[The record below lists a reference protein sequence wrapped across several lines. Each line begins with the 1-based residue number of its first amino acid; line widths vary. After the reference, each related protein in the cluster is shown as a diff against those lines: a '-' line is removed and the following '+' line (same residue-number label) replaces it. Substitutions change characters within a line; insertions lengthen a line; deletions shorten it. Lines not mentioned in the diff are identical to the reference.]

1 MPVPTVAIIGR
12 ANVGKSTLFNKLTRK
27 KSSIVNN
34 TPGVTRDRLYALTD
48 WLGKPT
54 MIIDTGGIDLAGENE
69 IEIRVKEQSEF
80 ARSEADVIIFVVDKQ
95 VGMIAEDRE
104 IIDHLRRSGKPLF
117 LAVNKVDH
125 SSHEDDVVDFM
136 KLGMDRLFAISAEHG
151 NGVYE
156 LMEAVS
162 AELPENDE
170 PEEADDVIR
179 IAFIGKPNVG
189 KSSLVNRLLQTD
201 RCIVSDIP
209 GTTRDAVDTK
219 LEYNGQKFILV
230 DTAGLRRKGKTK
242 LVLDKFSAIMALKA
256 MDRCDIAI
264 LVIDAATA
272 VSDQDAAIAGYA
284 VDRGRGCVILGN
296 KWDLAKK
303 QGKSFTEFTDQV
315 KHKLKFLD
323 FAPIMPVSALSGEGM
338 QKLLPEVEKANEE
351 YTKKI
356 TTGRLNDCIEHA
368 IEKNP
373 LSSYRGKFLKYFYA
387 TQVKSR
393 PPTFRL
399 FVNYP
404 EGIHFSYQRYLMNS
418 LRKHFG
424 FTGTPVRLFFSGRK
438 ERK

>member
-34 TPGVTRDRLYALTD
+34 TPGVTRDRLYALAD
-48 WLGKPT
+48 WLGKPA
-54 MIIDTGGIDLAGENE
+54 MVIDTGGIDLAGENE

-80 ARSEADVIIFVVDKQ
+80 ARSEADAIVFVVDMQ
-95 VGMIAEDRE
+95 VGLIPEDRE
-104 IIDHLRRSGKPLF
+104 IIDHLRKSGKPLF
-117 LAVNKVDH
+117 LTVNKVDH
-125 SSHEDDVVDFM
+125 PSHEDEVVDFM
-136 KLGMDRLFAISAEHG
+136 KLGMDRLYAISAEHG
-151 NGVYE
+151 FGVYE

-162 AELPENDE
+162 AQLPESDE
-170 PEEADDVIR
+170 PEETDDVIR

-189 KSSLVNRLLQTD
+189 KSSLVNRLLQSD

-242 LVLDKFSAIMALKA
+242 QLLDKFSAIMALKA

-264 LVIDAATA
+264 LVIDASTA

-303 QGKSFTEFTDQV
+303 QGKPFTEFTDQV

-323 FAPIMPVSALSGEGM
+323 FAPILPASALSGEGM
-338 QKLLPEVEKANEE
+338 KKLLPEVEKANEE
-351 YTKKI
+351 YNKKV
-356 TTGRLNDCIEHA
+356 TTGQLNECIERA
-368 IEKNP
+368 IDKNP
-373 LSSYRGKFLKYFYA
+373 LSSYRGKFLKFFYS

-393 PPTFRL
+393 PPTFRC
-399 FVNYP
+399 FVNFP
-404 EGIHFSYQRYLMNS
+404 EGIHFSYQRYLLNS
-418 LRKHFG
+418 LRKNFG
-424 FTGTPVRLFFSGRK
+424 FTGTPVRLFFTGRK
-438 ERK
+438 ERN

>member
-34 TPGVTRDRLYALTD
+34 TPGVTRDRLYALAD
-48 WLGKPT
+48 WLGKPA
-54 MIIDTGGIDLAGENE
+54 MVIDTGGIDLAGENE

-80 ARSEADVIIFVVDKQ
+80 ARSEADAIVFVVDMQ
-95 VGMIAEDRE
+95 VGLIPEDRE
-104 IIDHLRRSGKPLF
+104 IIDHLRKSGKPLF

-125 SSHEDDVVDFM
+125 PSHEDEVVEFM
-136 KLGMDRLFAISAEHG
+136 KLGMDRLYAISAEHG
-151 NGVYE
+151 FGVYE

-162 AELPENDE
+162 AQLPESDE
-170 PEEADDVIR
+170 PEETDDVIR

-189 KSSLVNRLLQTD
+189 KSSLVNRLLQSD

-242 LVLDKFSAIMALKA
+242 QLLDKFSAIMALKA

-264 LVIDAATA
+264 LVIDASTV

-303 QGKSFTEFTDQV
+303 QGKPFAEFIDQI

-323 FAPIMPVSALSGEGM
+323 FAPILPVSALSGEGM

-351 YTKKI
+351 YNKKI
-356 TTGRLNDCIEHA
+356 TTGRLNECIERA

-373 LSSYRGKFLKYFYA
+373 LSSYRGKFLKFFYS

-393 PPTFRL
+393 PPTFRC
-399 FVNYP
+399 FVNFP
-404 EGIHFSYQRYLMNS
+404 EGIHFSYQRYLLNS
-418 LRKHFG
+418 LRKNFG
-424 FTGTPVRLFFSGRK
+424 FTGTPVRLYFTGRK
-438 ERK
+438 ERN

>member
-1 MPVPTVAIIGR
+1 
-12 ANVGKSTLFNKLTRK
+12 
-27 KSSIVNN
+27 
-34 TPGVTRDRLYALTD
+34 VTRDRLYALAD
-48 WLGKPT
+48 WLGKPA
-54 MIIDTGGIDLAGENE
+54 MVIDTGGIDLAGENE

-80 ARSEADVIIFVVDKQ
+80 ARSEADAIVFVVDMQ
-95 VGMIAEDRE
+95 VGLIPEDRE
-104 IIDHLRRSGKPLF
+104 IIDHLRKSGKPLF

-125 SSHEDDVVDFM
+125 PSHEDEVVDFM
-136 KLGMDRLFAISAEHG
+136 KLGMDRLYAISAEHG
-151 NGVYE
+151 FGVYE

-162 AELPENDE
+162 AQLPESDE
-170 PEEADDVIR
+170 PEETDDVIR

-189 KSSLVNRLLQTD
+189 KSSLVNRLLQSD

-242 LVLDKFSAIMALKA
+242 QLLDKFSAIMALKA

-264 LVIDAATA
+264 LVIDASTA

-303 QGKSFTEFTDQV
+303 QGKPFTEFIDQV

-323 FAPIMPVSALSGEGM
+323 FAPILPVSALSGEGM

-351 YTKKI
+351 YNKKI
-356 TTGRLNDCIEHA
+356 TTGRLNECIERA

-373 LSSYRGKFLKYFYA
+373 LSSYRGKFLKFFYS

-393 PPTFRL
+393 PPTFRC
-399 FVNYP
+399 FVNFP
-404 EGIHFSYQRYLMNS
+404 EGIHFSYQRYLLNS
-418 LRKHFG
+418 LRKNFG
-424 FTGTPVRLFFSGRK
+424 FTGTPVRLYFTGRK
-438 ERK
+438 ERN

>member
-34 TPGVTRDRLYALTD
+34 TPGVTRDRLYALAD
-48 WLGKPT
+48 WLGKPA
-54 MIIDTGGIDLAGENE
+54 MVIDTGGIDLAGENE

-80 ARSEADVIIFVVDKQ
+80 ARSEADVIVFVVDKQ
-95 VGMIAEDRE
+95 VGLIPEDRE
-104 IIDHLRRSGKPLF
+104 IIDHLRKSGKPLF

-125 SSHEDDVVDFM
+125 PSHEEEVVDFM
-136 KLGMDRLFAISAEHG
+136 KLGMDRLYAISAEHG
-151 NGVYE
+151 HGVYE

-162 AELPENDE
+162 VQLPESEE
-170 PEEADDVIR
+170 PEETDDVIR

-189 KSSLVNRLLQTD
+189 KSSLVNRLLQSD
-201 RCIVSDIP
+201 RCIVTDIP

-219 LEYNGQKFILV
+219 LVYKGQKFILV

-242 LVLDKFSAIMALKA
+242 QLLDKFSAIMALKA

-264 LVIDAATA
+264 LVIDASTA

-303 QGKSFTEFTDQV
+303 QGKPFAEFSEQI
-315 KHKLKFLD
+315 KQKLKFLD
-323 FAPIMPVSALSGEGM
+323 FAPILPVSALSGEGM

-351 YTKKI
+351 YNKKI
-356 TTGRLNDCIEHA
+356 TTGRLNECIERA

-373 LSSYRGKFLKYFYA
+373 LSSYRGKFLKFFYS

-393 PPTFRL
+393 PPTFRC
-399 FVNYP
+399 FVNFP
-404 EGIHFSYQRYLMNS
+404 EGIHFSYQRYLLNS

-438 ERK
+438 ERN